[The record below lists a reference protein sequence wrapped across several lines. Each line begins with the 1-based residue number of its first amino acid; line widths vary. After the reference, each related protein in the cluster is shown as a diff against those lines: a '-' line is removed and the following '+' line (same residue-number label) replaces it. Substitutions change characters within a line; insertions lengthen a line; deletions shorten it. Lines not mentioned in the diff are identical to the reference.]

1 MKKRALIILLAS
13 AMCLSGC
20 SFSRK
25 KKTNVEEDTNSVGY
39 IEKMDELKEGG
50 YYIYHDDKYLIP
62 YIGKATFDTAS
73 DRSQYTNSGR
83 VAWFMDDFNKIP
95 TLYEGDYLVY
105 YTSNP
110 LNETFNIE
118 RFEYFGYTIGISGLR
133 KKSSGRYAFNAL
145 KSNSSSSYINSN
157 SDAGRLYDLGSSE
170 VIIDNIGGSKLRAG
184 NITRAGTIYGL
195 EQDKLYAA
203 DLYVGTNLNTYVL
216 KADTIALVSM
226 EHRST
231 NDYTFLRSKI
241 LRINLPENLNDG
253 YYAVN
258 GSGIFRYV
266 NGKSYSENTDFNV
279 PNADTKK
286 AESDDSEQSLAVDDD
301 VIKERFTVNR
311 SGKITVEVTY
321 GENMKAD
328 YAISDPIGKL
338 IGDSSVYTLTN
349 VDEGKMSITVN
360 VNAGEYT
367 LELTGLYGRSYKYA
381 VYQEKEKKEGV
392 TSEE

>member
-133 KKSSGRYAFNAL
+133 KKSSG
-145 KSNSSSSYINSN
+145 
-157 SDAGRLYDLGSSE
+157 
-170 VIIDNIGGSKLRAG
+170 
-184 NITRAGTIYGL
+184 
-195 EQDKLYAA
+195 
-203 DLYVGTNLNTYVL
+203 
-216 KADTIALVSM
+216 
-226 EHRST
+226 
-231 NDYTFLRSKI
+231 
-241 LRINLPENLNDG
+241 
-253 YYAVN
+253 
-258 GSGIFRYV
+258 
-266 NGKSYSENTDFNV
+266 
-279 PNADTKK
+279 
-286 AESDDSEQSLAVDDD
+286 
-301 VIKERFTVNR
+301 
-311 SGKITVEVTY
+311 
-321 GENMKAD
+321 
-328 YAISDPIGKL
+328 
-338 IGDSSVYTLTN
+338 
-349 VDEGKMSITVN
+349 
-360 VNAGEYT
+360 
-367 LELTGLYGRSYKYA
+367 
-381 VYQEKEKKEGV
+381 
-392 TSEE
+392 